1 MNLFSISVILLSFV
15 ARFLFAKR
23 IDTFI
28 PQYCKSLKH
37 SYDINKVQLSDS
49 GNASFLVIT
58 AYLHQ
63 GLELQQ
69 DFQCYVI
76 VQAPIDSGIV
86 TTVKKASL
94 HDNDTLSFQ
103 SGTNPERIWRHSNE
117 DFGKEIVSVPQE
129 GQQSNIYLRFKPSTI
144 QSEHMAGFEIAFT
157 AFKRKGESCGNDFDC
172 ENDRCIWSELQCDGY
187 NNCGNNQDESGC
199 AGVSIWI
206 IILLI
211 AIGIAVVVLAIFV
224 WYRMAQK

>member
-1 MNLFSISVILLSFV
+1 LK
-15 ARFLFAKR
+15 A
-23 IDTFI
+23 FI

-103 SGTNPERIWRHSNE
+103 SGTNPERIWRQNNE

-129 GQQSNIYLRFKPSTI
+129 GQQSNIYLKFKPSTI

-157 AFKRKGESCGNDFDC
+157 AFKSKQ
-172 ENDRCIWSELQCDGY
+172 I
-187 NNCGNNQDESGC
+187 
-199 AGVSIWI
+199 
-206 IILLI
+206 
-211 AIGIAVVVLAIFV
+211 VL
-224 WYRMAQK
+224 